1 LQTFCP
7 GWLRTSIL
15 LIFASQ
21 LARITGVSHWR
32 PASMGFFLIY
42 FVVNRT
48 SYLITQREK
57 RLKVSF
63 EFVDIKNSYQYF
75 FKDLKIIF
83 ALKSVVERV
92 QVVCQDM

>member
-1 LQTFCP
+1 
-7 GWLRTSIL
+7 
-15 LIFASQ
+15 
-21 LARITGVSHWR
+21 
-32 PASMGFFLIY
+32 
-42 FVVNRT
+42 VVNRT